1 MRCKTNAK
9 RRIVIKEILNIYK
22 ETTRDVEQPNKI
34 QKIKPFLWILN
45 YFPAP
50 FCVLNMI
57 KIRKSASKPHVVVR
71 LNLIKL

>member
-1 MRCKTNAK
+1 MRCKTTAK
-9 RRIVIKEILNIYK
+9 RRIVIKEILNSYK
-22 ETTRDVEQPNKI
+22 ETMRDVEQPNKI
-34 QKIKPFLWILN
+34 QKISWILK

-71 LNLIKL
+71 LNLTKL